1 MTQAPNRKKP
11 RRPLR
16 TEDLRGVAQL
26 ATQASHGAA
35 RLLEDL
41 HRSVRSRL
49 AEPGGG
55 ADYELSGASA
65 ALYRGAHGL
74 VDWIGKGADL
84 ALVKLDNLWDSDDAP
99 AADSAQRMAAI
110 SALNGLLGDRLAE
123 QQNPLAVR
131 MGLQLAGQALNW
143 HAMPP
148 KESVSDRVLVLL
160 HGFCLGPQQ
169 WRSDTA
175 QGLGQTLAQAC
186 GYTPVYLNY
195 NTGLHISDNG
205 RELDRQLQLLAQY
218 WPVPLREISLLG
230 HDMGGLVA
238 RSALESARNAP
249 QRADNWLTRA
259 KNVVFLG
266 TPHHGAALQQTA
278 GWLRAQLGTNSL
290 TRALSRL
297 LDGRS
302 AGLTDLYFALLQEA
316 DWRGAASAASGEAG
330 NPPAHL
336 PLPQG
341 VSGYAIAAS
350 LSPGP
355 SKLLHRLQG
364 DGVVSVQ
371 SALGQH
377 EDPQRC
383 LLADPD
389 SRWVSYRTH
398 HLSLLHR
405 SSVAEQVV
413 HWLGRADSGPEAGA
427 DTGSVAGP

>member
-1 MTQAPNRKKP
+1 MTQAPGGKKP

-26 ATQASHGAA
+26 ATQASHSAA
-35 RLLEDL
+35 RLVEDL

-49 AEPGGG
+49 GEPGGG
-55 ADYELSGASA
+55 AEYELSGASA
-65 ALYRGAHGL
+65 ALYRGAHSL

-84 ALVKLDNLWDSDDAP
+84 ALVKLDDLWESEKEP
-99 AADSAQRMAAI
+99 ATDSAQRKAAI

-123 QQNPLAVR
+123 QQNPLAIR
-131 MGLQLAGQALNW
+131 MELQLGGQALNW
-143 HAMPP
+143 HAMPQGQA
-148 KESVSDRVLVLL
+148 VSDRVLILL

-169 WRSDTA
+169 WRSGTA
-175 QGLGQTLAQAC
+175 LGLGQTLAQAC

-218 WPVPLREISLLG
+218 WPVPLQEISLLG

-238 RSALESARNAP
+238 RSTLESARNAP
-249 QRADNWLTRA
+249 SRADNWLKQA
-259 KNVVFLG
+259 KSVVFLG

-290 TRALSRL
+290 TRGLSRL
-297 LDGRS
+297 LSGRS

-316 DWRGAASAASGEAG
+316 DWHNAASRDADTA
-330 NPPAHL
+330 PAHF

-341 VSGYAIAAS
+341 ISGYAIAAS

-355 SKLLHRLQG
+355 SKLSQRLQG

-383 LLADPD
+383 LLPDPD
-389 SRWVSYRTH
+389 SRWVSYRTN

-405 SSVAEQVV
+405 GSVAEQVV
-413 HWLGRADSGPEAGA
+413 RWLSQAGA
-427 DTGSVAGP
+427 GAATGSDSGSVASP